1 MKKVILSAA
10 ALMIG
15 AIGFAQVSG
24 APEAQ
29 SQTTVPNNSANA
41 NANKGKSEQF
51 GDDHRVRVRQAGT
64 KQSVYTY
71 QANGV
76 GTIGGNR
83 AEVLQSGDINTN
95 SGRLNEAD
103 VLQTGDENLSLTIQ
117 EGDRNNAITRQGQT
131 DLNVLSSGNQAY
143 IRQGNNG
150 NAEDNYAAIDQDG
163 MNNQAKTIQTY
174 DNNDAYTDQDGDNLR
189 SRIRQIAAPDGSA
202 GHWAFVD
209 QQGDDNESWV
219 LQEGAGAR
227 NYAHTA
233 QDGLSNYADQYQTT
247 QATSGDANRARIA
260 QGIDPFYSVVG
271 FDGAM
276 VALRNATYNL
286 DGLPGA
292 GPSYYSESAQAFQK
306 QDGDDNQANI
316 GQYGVLAGN
325 PPAGNYAYQD
335 QEGDDNNSFIQQ
347 NLYGPAAG
355 GGNKAQQM
363 QDGDDNNAGIV
374 QSGSGHKA
382 GQFQY
387 GDDNLALTSQKGKR
401 NKAFTFQYGDDNWV
415 STAQRGHDNKIVI
428 SQYDGQSYIAEQNLV
443 HHPQAGGNQI
453 DVIQTDGSQSIN
465 DWLAEECEID
475 MLTPQT
481 WTGTPS
487 PSTPDICVDCN

>member
-1 MKKVILSAA
+1 MKKVMLSAA

-24 APEAQ
+24 APEAT
-29 SQTTVPNNSANA
+29 SQDPTVVPNNSANTQ
-41 NANKGKSEQF
+41 ANKGKSEQF
-51 GDDHRVRVRQAGT
+51 GNDHRVRVRQAGT
-64 KQSVYTY
+64 KQSVYTM
-71 QANGV
+71 QADGS
-76 GTIGGNR
+76 GTIGANR
-83 AEVLQSGDINTN
+83 AEILQSGTINTN
-95 SGRLNEAD
+95 SGRKNAAD
-103 VLQTGDENLSLTIQ
+103 VYQSGDENLSLTIQ

-131 DLNVLSSGNQAY
+131 DDASARNQAF

-163 MNNQAKTIQTY
+163 EDNQAKTIQTY

-189 SRIRQIAAPDGSA
+189 SRIQQIAAPDGSE

-209 QQGDDNESWV
+209 QQGDGSESWV

-233 QDGLSNYADQYQTT
+233 QDGESNYADQYQTT

-260 QGIDPFYSVVG
+260 QGINVPYTTVG
-271 FDGAM
+271 FNSEMDDLRDDTYDVDGTPHNTS
-276 VALRNATYNL
+276 LFSK
-286 DGLPGA
+286 G
-292 GPSYYSESAQAFQK
+292 AQAFQR

-316 GQYGVLAGN
+316 GQYGVEAFGI
-325 PPAGNYAYQD
+325 GNYAYQN
-335 QEGDDNNSFIQQ
+335 QEGDDNNSFIVQD
-347 NLYGPAAG
+347 LFGPSNG

-374 QSGSGHKA
+374 QSGKGHKA

-387 GDDNLALTSQKGKR
+387 GDDNIALTSQKGKR

-415 STAQRGHDNKIVI
+415 STAQRGHDNKIVV
-428 SQYDGQSYIAEQNLV
+428 SQYDGQSYIAEQNLI

-453 DVIQTDGSQSIN
+453 DVVQTDGSQSIN

-487 PSTPDICVDCN
+487 PSTPDICADCN

>member
-15 AIGFAQVSG
+15 TIGFAQVSG

-41 NANKGKSEQF
+41 DANKGKSEQF

-131 DLNVLSSGNQAY
+131 DDASARNQAF

-163 MNNQAKTIQTY
+163 NDNQAMTRQTY
-174 DNNDAYTDQDGDNLR
+174 DNNDAYTDQDGNNLR
-189 SRIRQIAAPDGSA
+189 SRITQIASPNGSE
-202 GHWAFVD
+202 GHWALVD

-219 LQEGAGAR
+219 LQEGDGAR

-247 QATSGDANRARIA
+247 LATSGDANRAQIA
-260 QGIDPFYSVVG
+260 QGQDPLWSVVG
-271 FDGAM
+271 FNSEMVDLKNDTYAVDG
-276 VALRNATYNL
+276 VQGT
-286 DGLPGA
+286 
-292 GPSYYSESAQAFQK
+292 GPLYSEGAQAFQK

-316 GQYGVLAGN
+316 GQYGILAGN
-325 PPAGNYAYQD
+325 PLAGNYAEQD
-335 QEGDDNNSFIQQ
+335 QLGDDNNSFLIQ
-347 NLYGPAAG
+347 NLFGNTAG
-355 GGNKAQQM
+355 GGNKAQQL
-363 QDGDDNNAGIV
+363 QIGDDNNAGIV
-374 QSGSGHKA
+374 QSGTGHKA
-382 GQFQY
+382 KQY
-387 GDDNLALTSQKGKR
+387 QLGDDNLALTSQKGNG

-415 STAQRGHDNKIVI
+415 STAQRGHDNKIVV
-428 SQYDGQSYIAEQNLV
+428 SQYDGQSYIAEQNLYQ
-443 HHPQAGGNQI
+443 HPQAGGNQI
-453 DVIQTDGSQSIN
+453 DVVQTDGSQSIN

-475 MLTPQT
+475 MMTPQE
-481 WTGTPS
+481 WTNFRS
-487 PSTPDICVDCN
+487 PSTPDICQDCN